1 MNPEDSQRLEACL
14 LEAAEIL
21 YRNTQPEELANFE
34 SLEKA
39 VRTKMKRASKS
50 KNRFF
55 FIKQVT
61 GTEKGR
67 ERVVKSIV
75 GKVTVTEKQAQILGL
90 KPYSQLSP
98 LFEKN
103 SVDHKL
109 SETNAIIRVSAIVY
123 RGKAAFVSG
132 RSLCVNGRFA

>member
-1 MNPEDSQRLEACL
+1 MTRLASATTMTPSDSQRLEACL

-21 YRNTQPEELANFE
+21 YRNTRTEELTSFE

-39 VRTKMKRASKS
+39 VRTKVLEQVSPKIA
-50 KNRFF
+50 F

-61 GTEKGR
+61 GTQKGR
-67 ERVVKSIV
+67 ARIVKSVV
-75 GKVTVTEKQAQILGL
+75 GKITLTDKQAKILGL

-103 SVDHKL
+103 CLLL
-109 SETNAIIRVSAIVY
+109 SGNESFQDSEKDIEINRD
-123 RGKAAFVSG
+123 K
-132 RSLCVNGRFA
+132 SLS